1 MAIENLSTFR
11 FFNIPY
17 PDSTI
22 SRSRNKDIVQV
33 LKGPDTSIVTVE
45 SMEKTSRTC
54 FVDVDCRIIG
64 AGDDTI
70 GIELKTG
77 DDVSTV
83 SLE

>member
-22 SRSRNKDIVQV
+22 CRSRNKDIVQV
-33 LKGPDTSIVTVE
+33 LKSPDTSVVTVE
-45 SMEKTSRTC
+45 SMEKSSRTGL
-54 FVDVDCRIIG
+54 VDIDSGVIG
-64 AGDDTI
+64 AGDNTI